1 MNRRTIT
8 LEQIILFLLET
19 PMFEG
24 LSAGELS
31 EIVHIMQIRRLRDGQ
46 ALFTEGDE
54 GDAWYVVFEGEVAVV
69 RAEELG
75 PVRLIATLGPR
86 ACVGEMA
93 VLDGSPRSASVT
105 ARGEAT
111 VFRFPRFEF
120 EGLLAE
126 DNLAA
131 YRLIHEMAK
140 VLCQRQRR
148 LTAQISDLI
157 AQCDASAKS
166 LRTELGPLVDAHKL
180 SE

>member
-1 MNRRTIT
+1 MSRKTIT

-46 ALFTEGDE
+46 QLFAEGAEGD
-54 GDAWYVVFEGEVAVV
+54 GWYVVFEGEVAVTRSDEV
-69 RAEELG
+69 G
-75 PVRLIATLGPR
+75 PIREIARLGPR

-93 VLDGSPRSASVT
+93 VIDGSPRSAAVCS
-105 ARGEAT
+105 RGEAT
-111 VFRFPRFEF
+111 VFRFPRYEF
-120 EGLLAE
+120 EGLLAD

-131 YRLIHEMAK
+131 YRLVHEMAK
-140 VLCQRQRR
+140 VLCQRQRTM
-148 LTAQISDLI
+148 TARVSELL
-157 AQCDASAKS
+157 AQRDASAKK
-166 LRTELGPLVDAHKL
+166 LRKEIGPLVDEHQL

>member
-1 MNRRTIT
+1 MSRKTVT

-19 PMFEG
+19 PMFEV

-46 ALFTEGDE
+46 ALFREGDE
-54 GDAWYVVFEGEVAVV
+54 GDGWYVVFEGEVAVT
-69 RAEELG
+69 RSEDMG
-75 PVRLIATLGPR
+75 PVREIARLSAR

-93 VLDGSPRSASVT
+93 VIDGSPRSATVQ

-111 VFRFPRFEF
+111 VFRFPRYEF

-131 YRLIHEMAK
+131 YRLVHEMAK
-140 VLCQRQRR
+140 VLCQRQRKM
-148 LTAQISDLI
+148 TARVSELLAERDP
-157 AQCDASAKS
+157 SAKKI
-166 LRTELGPLVDAHKL
+166 RKEIGPLVDEHKL